1 MRCFDVAYPLVW
13 HRREDLIM
21 RIVAGIARGR
31 RLRAPKGRA
40 VRPTADR
47 VKEAVFSI
55 LESRYACAG
64 VPVLDLFA
72 GTGSLGIE
80 ALSRG
85 ASAAVFVEPDRTAA
99 AAIRANL
106 QAAGLTGE
114 LLVMPAARAI
124 TALGGRERRFG
135 GVFMDPP
142 YDCGWID
149 RTLVQLDA
157 SGLVVEGGWVVVE
170 HGRHEEPPARVGALV
185 RRDGRR
191 YGDAHVA
198 VFAVEPALARAHG
211 GT

>member
-1 MRCFDVAYPLVW
+1 
-13 HRREDLIM
+13 M

-31 RLRAPKGRA
+31 RLRAPRGRA

-47 VKEAVFSI
+47 VKEAIFSI
-55 LESRYACAG
+55 LESRYVCVG

-85 ASAAVFVEPDRTAA
+85 ASTAVFVEPDRTAT

-106 QAAGLTGE
+106 QTAGFSGE
-114 LLVMPAARAI
+114 LLTMPAARAI
-124 TALGGRERRFG
+124 ASLGERGRRFG

-142 YDCGWID
+142 YDCGWIE
-149 RTLVQLDA
+149 RTLAQLDA
-157 SGLVVEGGWVVVE
+157 ADVVVEGGWIVVE
-170 HGRHEEPPARVGALV
+170 HGRNEEPPARVGALV

-191 YGDAHVA
+191 YGEARIA
-198 VFAVEPALARAHG
+198 VFVVEPALARAHG
-211 GT
+211 GA

>member
-1 MRCFDVAYPLVW
+1 
-13 HRREDLIM
+13 M

-55 LESRYACAG
+55 LESRYACVG
-64 VPVLDLFA
+64 VAVLDLFA

-85 ASAAVFVEPDRTAA
+85 ASAAVFVEPDRAAA

-106 QAAGLTGE
+106 QAAGFTAE
-114 LLVMPAARAI
+114 LLAMPAARAI
-124 TALGGRERRFG
+124 AALGARGPRFG

-142 YDCGWID
+142 YDRGWIE

-157 SGLVVEGGWVVVE
+157 AGLVAEGGWVVVE
-170 HGRHEEPPARVGALV
+170 HGRHEEPPARIGALV

-191 YGDAHVA
+191 YGDARVA
-198 VFAVEPALARAHG
+198 VFAAEPALVRVHG
-211 GT
+211 GA